1 MPKKLKTTNK
11 KVSSKKVSSLK
22 SVTPKKAHLPYP
34 LLFLGVVSVIAIVI
48 ALTYF
53 QAQQYKRMRHMQKNK
68 IEKKMD
74 TEKVIKA
81 QVIRNRDII
90 KDTSWVWENT
100 ILADES
106 VTTPVKKD
114 AFVLTL
120 NSDGTFSSTTD
131 CNSLGGTYLVS
142 DSFRIGL
149 FDMMSTEMY
158 CDNSQEAV
166 YTGQLAKIM
175 SYSLEDTT
183 LKFVLSDNMGTMVF
197 KKK

>member
-11 KVSSKKVSSLK
+11 KVSSKKVNVSK
-22 SVTPKKAHLPYP
+22 ITKNHHLPYP
-34 LLFLGVVSVIAIVI
+34 ALFLGVLIVMASVITLI
-48 ALTYF
+48 YF
-53 QAQQYKRMRHMQKNK
+53 QAQQYKRMQYIQNNMEEKNLDK
-68 IEKKMD
+68 
-74 TEKVIKA
+74 EKVAKPQVMRVKDAIKT
-81 QVIRNRDII
+81 
-90 KDTSWVWENT
+90 TSWVWET
-100 ILADES
+100 TLLADKTI
-106 VTTPVKKD
+106 TTPVKKE
-114 AFVLTL
+114 AFVLTF
-120 NSDGTFSSTTD
+120 NADGTFSSTTD
-131 CNSLGGTYLVS
+131 CNGLGGTYLVS
-142 DSFRIGL
+142 DSSRIGL

>member
-11 KVSSKKVSSLK
+11 KVSSLK
-22 SVTPKKAHLPYP
+22 SVISKKAHLPYP
-34 LLFLGVVSVIAIVI
+34 LLFLGVIAVIAIVI

-53 QAQQYKRMRHMQKNK
+53 QAQQYKRMQYMQKNK
-68 IEKKMD
+68 SVEKKMD
-74 TEKVIKA
+74 TEKVIKP
-81 QVIRNRDII
+81 QVMRVKDAI
-90 KDTSWVWENT
+90 KTTSWVWETTLLSDKT
-100 ILADES
+100 I
-106 VTTPVKKD
+106 TTPVKKE
-114 AFVLTL
+114 AFVLTF
-120 NSDGTFSSTTD
+120 NADGTFSSTTD
-131 CNSLGGTYLVS
+131 CNGLGGTYLVS
-142 DSFRIGL
+142 DSSRIGL

-166 YTGQLAKIM
+166 YIGQLSKIM

>member
-11 KVSSKKVSSLK
+11 KVSSLK
-22 SVTPKKAHLPYP
+22 SVTSKKAHLPYP
-34 LLFLGVVSVIAIVI
+34 LLFLGVIAVIAIVI

-53 QAQQYKRMRHMQKNK
+53 QAQQYKRMQYMQKNK
-68 IEKKMD
+68 SVEKKMD
-74 TEKVIKA
+74 TEKVIKP
-81 QVIRNRDII
+81 QVMRVKDAI
-90 KDTSWVWENT
+90 KTTSWVWETTLLSDKT
-100 ILADES
+100 I
-106 VTTPVKKD
+106 TTPVKKE
-114 AFVLTL
+114 AFVLTF
-120 NSDGTFSSTTD
+120 NADGTFSSTTD
-131 CNSLGGTYLVS
+131 CNGLGGTYLVS
-142 DSFRIGL
+142 DSSRIGL

-166 YTGQLAKIM
+166 YIGQLSKIM